1 MGKGKSEA
9 GAASVAEPSE
19 ASTTPAPPV
28 NGLEDAD
35 LKDPLLQLVR
45 TVIGPFVAHKPLC
58 DVEPC
63 TCGLTAAVGELQRR
77 EILVKRYGTV
87 DG

>member
-1 MGKGKSEA
+1 MAKKAE
-9 GAASVAEPSE
+9 GAIAQEEPV
-19 ASTTPAPPV
+19 TPARPI
-28 NGLEDAD
+28 NGLDQAD

-45 TVIGPFVAHKPLC
+45 AIIGPFVAHKALC

-63 TCGLTAAVGELQRR
+63 TCGLVSAIGELQRR

>member
-1 MGKGKSEA
+1 MARPKTDVSSQA
-9 GAASVAEPSE
+9 VATEVPK
-19 ASTTPAPPV
+19 PA
-28 NGLEDAD
+28 NWLEGAD
-35 LKDPLLQLVR
+35 LKDPLLRLASA
-45 TVIGPFVAHKPLC
+45 VIGPFVAHKDGC

-63 TCGLTAAVGELQRR
+63 TCGLAAAISELQRR